1 MYTKVNPETAK
12 SMMEADLRA
21 IVVDVRTEE
30 EYEGGHVPRSISIP
44 FEEIPL
50 RAPAVIPDRDAKIF
64 VYCGSGFRSR
74 IASLTLLKM
83 GYRNVVDMGSIEDWR
98 YPLEQ

>member
-1 MYTKVNPETAK
+1 MYTRVNPETAK
-12 SMMEADLRA
+12 SMMEADPSA
-21 IVVDVRTEE
+21 IAVDVRTEE

-50 RAPAVIPDRDAKIF
+50 RVPETIPNKDAKIF

-83 GYRNVVDMGSIEDWR
+83 GYRNVVDMGSIGGWR